1 MTHDTQS
8 AQITP
13 TQDEHDIKKKKDEN
27 YFPSQLL
34 PKQVYGNSYSWAH
47 DVWSLIAD
55 IIEPKSA
62 HKAKQGA
69 W

>member
-1 MTHDTQS
+1 MTLKVLRLHQHKMNM
-8 AQITP
+8 I
-13 TQDEHDIKKKKDEN
+13 IKKKKDEN